1 MSLKQSGAKLPTVK
15 VAERYGVTTRSI
27 YRWKE
32 DPELGFPK
40 PLVIN
45 SRGYWNLTDLE
56 AWERQQQRTVA
67 A

>member
-1 MSLKQSGAKLPTVK
+1 MHRQNSTGAKLPTIK

-27 YRWKE
+27 DRWE
-32 DPELGFPK
+32 ENPGLHFPK

-45 SRGYWNLTDLE
+45 RRRYWNLSDLE
-56 AWERQQQRTVA
+56 TWERQRAVA